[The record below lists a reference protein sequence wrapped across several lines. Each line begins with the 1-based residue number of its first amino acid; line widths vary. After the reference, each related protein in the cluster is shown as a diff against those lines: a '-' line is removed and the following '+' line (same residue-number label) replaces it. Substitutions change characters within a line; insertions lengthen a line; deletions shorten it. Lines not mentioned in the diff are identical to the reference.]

1 MKRYQI
7 DSNKKSFHLNVLA
20 NFDEK
25 KLPIFSSSMVE
36 NSGIKSG
43 IGYEENCIASDSMNW
58 RHINECVM
66 HVNGLKSVPKFEKR
80 ANLFQFE
87 SSD

>member
-1 MKRYQI
+1 
-7 DSNKKSFHLNVLA
+7 
-20 NFDEK
+20 
-25 KLPIFSSSMVE
+25 MVE
-36 NSGIKSG
+36 NSGMKSG